1 VLKWLVSFCLKGD
14 HVASAFIISISMKII
29 YSYTT
34 KEAVADGT
42 LAKINQQYLEEA
54 GIRTP
59 VYLTRAVYDRY
70 VKVPEELKGEQ
81 DEDGRLWDVLW
92 MFRVYAGN
100 KPDENT
106 IRFKLSCR
114 LPIKAEYLSNEVLEE
129 DELTRIVTL
138 KAVCAAN
145 DIDDPQP
152 AIFVLMP
159 WED

>member
-1 VLKWLVSFCLKGD
+1 
-14 HVASAFIISISMKII
+14 MKII

-42 LAKINQQYLEEA
+42 LVSISQETSKEA
-54 GIRTP
+54 GIKIP
-59 VYLTRAVYDRY
+59 VYLSRVVFDRY
-70 VKVPEELKGEQ
+70 VTVPEELKGEQ
-81 DEDGRLWDVLW
+81 DEDGRLWDILW
-92 MFRVYAGN
+92 MFHVYAGR
-100 KPDENT
+100 KPNEST

-114 LPIKAEYLSNEVLEE
+114 LPEKSQCLSNEVFEE
-129 DELTRIVTL
+129 NELARVVTL

-152 AIFVLMP
+152 AVFIMLP